1 MISIKFFLVI
11 TTLYKIDNGLGK
23 IAGVEPSPFGSEGYA
38 CRPYENNRDDL
49 TIILTPMPA

>member
-11 TTLYKIDNGLGK
+11 TTLYKIDNGLEK

-38 CRPYENNRDDL
+38 LPPVREQ
-49 TIILTPMPA
+49 